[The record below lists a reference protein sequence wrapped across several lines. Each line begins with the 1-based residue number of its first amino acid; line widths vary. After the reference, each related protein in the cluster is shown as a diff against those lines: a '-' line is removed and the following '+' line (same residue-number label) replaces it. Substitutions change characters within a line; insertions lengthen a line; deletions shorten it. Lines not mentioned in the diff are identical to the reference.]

1 MLFTVV
7 VAGARISYLRVNLRV
22 ELHAGGFKCSRAR
35 DGMRFMEVALSEVS
49 RVQKFLK
56 ISGFLCEF

>member
-1 MLFTVV
+1 MQ
-7 VAGARISYLRVNLRV
+7 GASSAV
-22 ELHAGGFKCSRAR
+22 HCRAR
-35 DGMRFMEVALSEVS
+35 DGMRFMEVAFSKVS